1 MESDKKKI
9 ARKDIIIIL
18 ISLAALLALLGLFM
32 YSRNSRQEAAV
43 NPVGNG
49 EQDMQRDENTKVKN
63 TADNDIEI
71 KMKDRQI
78 LLVTLKG
85 SANLVVKDYSVSVN
99 GELTKFPED
108 ITRLKPEKEIEIALE
123 KELETDRDNV
133 VSVCDKEGSIRA
145 SVLVPSEEVKK
156 SNKCI
161 FSLSGGFYPEDTR
174 VEIHAPEDWDI
185 YYTTDGTTPT
195 EESSKYLGSVP
206 ISSRTGNNLTLT
218 KGTMGESFK
227 PATQIKGTF
236 LRALA
241 VSPDG
246 KEKCRMSQTYFVGVG
261 QESAIRDLP
270 VLSIGSDPEGL
281 VSYENGIYVAGRHYE
296 DAVARQEDVNG
307 KGNYY
312 DDVSRDAYAEFF
324 EPGKDKTWE
333 GSVKLSTLKDEYV
346 NLNQRGLVLDH
357 LSRKVTKGSSLFPY
371 TDSKKIC
378 LYNGGTDHMYKI
390 REMLAADLVEET
402 PVGSADYKLCSV
414 FINGEYWGLYMLRT
428 PCDASMIR
436 RKYGIK
442 DKTKIL
448 VSGNG
453 EGASEDFSDLVSY
466 VEETDLSV
474 EGNYKKVT
482 ERMDVDSY
490 IYYICVNMFLAN
502 YDHGKESP
510 TIWRTE
516 GGSGSGKEDSRW
528 RWILGKMQ
536 NTMDN
541 GYLGQFS
548 TATIDTFFQP
558 GVTEDPFLQSLLKSP
573 AFRSGLKKTMKE
585 LCGQLTAEHVEKILE
600 DYTEQYGKAVRAN
613 YLRFSGA
620 AADKFYQSE
629 AGKIE
634 AFFGRRAEYIM
645 KYTLETV
652 GEKTE

>member
-1 MESDKKKI
+1 M
-9 ARKDIIIIL
+9 
-18 ISLAALLALLGLFM
+18 
-32 YSRNSRQEAAV
+32 
-43 NPVGNG
+43 
-49 EQDMQRDENTKVKN
+49 
-63 TADNDIEI
+63 
-71 KMKDRQI
+71 
-78 LLVTLKG
+78 
-85 SANLVVKDYSVSVN
+85 
-99 GELTKFPED
+99 
-108 ITRLKPEKEIEIALE
+108 
-123 KELETDRDNV
+123 
-133 VSVCDKEGSIRA
+133 
-145 SVLVPSEEVKK
+145 
-156 SNKCI
+156 
-161 FSLSGGFYPEDTR
+161 
-174 VEIHAPEDWDI
+174 
-185 YYTTDGTTPT
+185 
-195 EESSKYLGSVP
+195 
-206 ISSRTGNNLTLT
+206 
-218 KGTMGESFK
+218 
-227 PATQIKGTF
+227 
-236 LRALA
+236 
-241 VSPDG
+241 
-246 KEKCRMSQTYFVGVG
+246 
-261 QESAIRDLP
+261 
-270 VLSIGSDPEGL
+270 
-281 VSYENGIYVAGRHYE
+281 
-296 DAVARQEDVNG
+296 
-307 KGNYY
+307 
-312 DDVSRDAYAEFF
+312 
-324 EPGKDKTWE
+324 
-333 GSVKLSTLKDEYV
+333 
-346 NLNQRGLVLDH
+346 
-357 LSRKVTKGSSLFPY
+357 
-371 TDSKKIC
+371 
-378 LYNGGTDHMYKI
+378 
-390 REMLAADLVEET
+390 
-402 PVGSADYKLCSV
+402 
-414 FINGEYWGLYMLRT
+414 
-428 PCDASMIR
+428 
-436 RKYGIK
+436 
-442 DKTKIL
+442 
-448 VSGNG
+448 SGNG